1 MITLNKLYMITVVS
15 YEAKYRSAFDT
26 LNRSWIEKFFRIE
39 PADEY
44 LLQNPEA
51 TVIEPGG
58 AILIA
63 LDGDVAAGVVGL
75 KKINDAA
82 YELIKMAVSDAH
94 QGKGIGALLGKAI
107 LAEAEKLGAQ
117 KVVLYS
123 NTSLLPALSL
133 YRKLGFVEVSLEPDN
148 DYVRSDI
155 KMELMINNSARSSR
169 TGDSPRQEQNA
180 VF

>member
-1 MITLNKLYMITVVS
+1 MIAVVS

-26 LNRSWIEKFFRIE
+26 LNRLWIEKYFKIE

-44 LLQNPEA
+44 LLQNPES
-51 TVIEPGG
+51 TVIETGG

-63 LDGDVAAGVVGL
+63 LDDSTAVGVVGL
-75 KKINDAA
+75 KKINDSE
-82 YELIKMAVSDAH
+82 YELIKMAVSDAY
-94 QGKGIGALLGKAI
+94 QGKGIGGLLGKAI
-107 LAEAEKLGAQ
+107 LIEAEKLGAQ

-133 YRKLGFVEVSLEPDN
+133 YRKLGFVEVPLEADN

-169 TGDSPRQEQNA
+169 NGDSPRQEQNA